1 MSDYIVR
8 TLTDGLAD
16 DRMVSEDHP
25 HTAEALFSSTVDL
38 YRRSDNSVE
47 VTVQLI
53 LPSGEVEYEI
63 CIPL

>member
-8 TLTDGLAD
+8 TLTDGIAD

-25 HTAEALFSSTVDL
+25 YTAEALFSSTVDL

-53 LPSGEVEYEI
+53 LPSGEVEYET